1 MTKLLIA
8 THNKGKLLEIQ
19 ALLHDINVELLTPSQ
34 ISLNLEVNETGKTY
48 TENAALKGVAFA
60 RASGLLTLADDSGL
74 EVQALD
80 GLPGIISARFAPMP
94 DPTDADRRAYLLMR
108 LQGKPRPW
116 LARFRCVVAMVRPGH
131 NSVSDPS
138 VPDLRFTEGICPG
151 EIIPTERGLN
161 GFGYDPIFLLPKI
174 GRTMAELTMEEKNR
188 LSHRARALQ
197 AALPILIDM
206 IRNFA

>member
-94 DPTDADRRAYLLMR
+94 DATDADRRAYLLMR

-116 LARFRCVVAMVRPGH
+116 LARFRCVVAIVRPGL

-151 EIIPTERGLN
+151 EIIPTERGQN
-161 GFGYDPIFLLPKI
+161 GFGYDPIFLLPEI

>member
-8 THNKGKLLEIQ
+8 THNKGKSLEIQ

-94 DPTDADRRAYLLMR
+94 DATDADRRAYLLMR

-116 LARFRCVVAMVRPGH
+116 LARFRCVVAIVRPGL

-151 EIIPTERGLN
+151 EIIPTERGQN
-161 GFGYDPIFLLPKI
+161 GFGYDPIFLLPEI

>member
-1 MTKLLIA
+1 MIA
-8 THNKGKLLEIQ
+8 TNNKGKLLEIQ
-19 ALLHDINVELLTPSQ
+19 ALLHGIDIELLTPSQ
-34 ISLNLEVNETGKTY
+34 ISLDLKVEETGKTY
-48 TENAALKGVAFA
+48 AENAALKGIAFA

-80 GLPGIISARFAPMP
+80 GLPGIISARFAPTP
-94 DPTDADRRAYLLMR
+94 GATDADRRAYLLDR
-108 LQGKPRPW
+108 LAGKPRPW
-116 LARFRCVVAMVRPGH
+116 LARFRCFVALVKPVD
-131 NSVSDPS
+131 NSVSNPS
-138 VPDLRFTEGICPG
+138 APDIRFTEGICPG
-151 EIIPTERGLN
+151 EIILNERGQN
-161 GFGYDPIFLLPKI
+161 GFGYDPIFLLPEI